1 MNSCLIIRIYF
12 YPKWMNRIAGQ
23 SGIDYKMLGS
33 E

>member
-1 MNSCLIIRIYF
+1 
-12 YPKWMNRIAGQ
+12 MNRIAGQ